1 MYVVSA
7 DGFRDL
13 IRFEQLT
20 LRANTLR
27 EELHTEV
34 ERMLND
40 IIKFKIHIQKSL
52 GEYEEFV
59 ATEAMAE
66 LGGGVEG
73 EEVGDGEAAV
83 AVGSLR

>member
-1 MYVVSA
+1 M
-7 DGFRDL
+7 
-13 IRFEQLT
+13 T

-59 ATEAMAE
+59 AAEAMAE
-66 LGGGVEG
+66 LGGGTEG
-73 EEVGDGEAAV
+73 VGEPVMDGGALE
-83 AVGSLR
+83 